1 MAMAMTM
8 RTIIMIKTMTMTT
21 TMIVL
26 MSFYEQL
33 SWMSDNHWSFCGLVL
48 METQMPG
55 RDPSDTK
62 SRKMWPER
70 FRLWGGRQSGDG
82 GVALACEF
90 AVPHPSIFLPRLM
103 LITLIKL
110 IFMLLLTRALFRRRS
125 LRSRRTSTFAEP
137 PSSTRA
143 GSSQL
148 RTVLMISELLL
159 MMSLRLMTMMVKL
172 VIITFFNRSS

>member
-1 MAMAMTM
+1 MM
-8 RTIIMIKTMTMTT
+8 KTMTMTT
-21 TMIVL
+21 TMVVL
-26 MSFYEQL
+26 MSFYETIVLDVSQSMVFL
-33 SWMSDNHWSFCGLVL
+33 WSCVNGN
-48 METQMPG
+48 TG

-90 AVPHPSIFLPRLM
+90 AVPYPSIFLPRLM

-110 IFMLLLTRALFRRRS
+110 IFMLLMTRALFRRRS

-143 GSSQL
+143 GFSQL

>member
-1 MAMAMTM
+1 M
-8 RTIIMIKTMTMTT
+8 K
-21 TMIVL
+21 
-26 MSFYEQL
+26 QL
-33 SWMSDNHWSFCGLVL
+33 SWVSDNQWSFCGHVL

-55 RDPSDTK
+55 WDPSDAK

-82 GVALACEF
+82 WVALACEF
-90 AVPHPSIFLPRLM
+90 LVPHPSIFLPRLM
-103 LITLIKL
+103 LITLIKF
-110 IFMLLLTRALFRRRS
+110 IFMLLLTRVLFRRPS
-125 LRSRRTSTFAEP
+125 WRSRRTSTFAEP

-159 MMSLRLMTMMVKL
+159 MRSFRLMMMMVKL
-172 VIITFFNRSS
+172 VIITFFNRNSWCE